1 MKLPRIWMSPIWK
14 RLPVLS
20 ESAAWMPCAQSR
32 TTLSRICTS
41 RAMTPPTTMPWF
53 PKRGPVSPIGAPR
66 RTRLS
71 ATLSSATSTT
81 STPICVEPTSNWFPV
96 MRTTSEDASALG
108 RTVRHERVRE
118 AASRQPIVQ
127 PVTLT
132 STQPLEHEGPVEL
145 LRALLRPTALEA
157 QVANGDL
164 EAVLEVQR
172 RLDAVATQDG
182 RRPGSVHDDAR
193 SARDLQRLAH
203 VERAG
208 LEDSSPPPTGS
219 ELIASWRSSPG

>member
-32 TTLSRICTS
+32 TTLSRICTL

-127 PVTLT
+127 PVTFT
-132 STQPLEHEGPVEL
+132 STQPSNMRAPSSFCGLCCGLPPSRRRSRTATSKQFSKCSAVSMPSPRRTVEGPAPCTTTRVRLETFSV
-145 LRALLRPTALEA
+145 LRTSNVPAWKTA
-157 QVANGDL
+157 
-164 EAVLEVQR
+164 R
-172 RLDAVATQDG
+172 R
-182 RRPGSVHDDAR
+182 RRPA
-193 SARDLQRLAH
+193 
-203 VERAG
+203 
-208 LEDSSPPPTGS
+208 
-219 ELIASWRSSPG
+219 AS